1 LPTVV
6 RHNGIAAI
14 DAVFGRPHR
23 ARDFVTRTS
32 ATCPQ
37 PPAPLTYQPALDG
50 LRAIAVVAV
59 MLFHAGLPLFQGGF
73 LGVDIFFVLSGY
85 LITTLL
91 TAEFSASGAGGSSG
105 TDGASGTR
113 ATRGRIALGR
123 FYMRRALRLFPALL
137 LLVAF
142 LQLVSPGPMFPD
154 QLAEMRREMVTT
166 LLYVANWA
174 QAARIVEP
182 LGFLSHTWS
191 LAIEEQFYIV
201 WPLVLGW
208 LLRSVSRA
216 AACWIV
222 AAGALASA
230 LARAAMWNGPES
242 FARVFHGS
250 DTRAEALLAGCLL
263 ALLLGQRRIAEMAA
277 ARRTAVGAGA
287 AAAAL
292 VLAWLFSH
300 ATTEAGW
307 MYRGGFSLAAA
318 AAMLLI
324 LELRTA
330 PRGVFATVLSVVAA
344 VVIGRISYGL
354 YLWHWPIFLILTPSI
369 SGLAPGATQ
378 VVRFAATFIVATLSW
393 FLLER
398 PVLSWKRRWS

>member
-1 LPTVV
+1 MPTVV

-14 DAVFGRPHR
+14 DVVFGRPQR

-32 ATCPQ
+32 AISPQ

-50 LRAIAVVAV
+50 LRAIAVLAV
-59 MLFHAGLPLFQGGF
+59 MLFHAGVPLFPGGF

-91 TAEFSASGAGGSSG
+91 AAEFASSG
-105 TDGASGTR
+105 T
-113 ATRGRIALGR
+113 IALGR

-137 LLVAF
+137 LLVAVLQVWTMRATF
-142 LQLVSPGPMFPD
+142 LFPG
-154 QLAEMRREMVTT
+154 QLAEVRREIVTT

-174 QAARIVEP
+174 QVARIVEP

-201 WPLVLGW
+201 WPLALGW
-208 LLRSVSRA
+208 LLKSVSRP

-230 LARAAMWNGPES
+230 LARAMLWTGPES

-263 ALLLGQRRIAEMAA
+263 ALLLGQRAFAEMAA
-277 ARRTAVGAGA
+277 TRRAAVSA
-287 AAAAL
+287 AAAVAAL
-292 VLAWLFSH
+292 VLAWLFSQA
-300 ATTEAGW
+300 ATESGW

-318 AAMLLI
+318 AAMLVI
-324 LELRTA
+324 LDLRIA
-330 PRGVFATVLSVVAA
+330 PGGAIARILSVAPAVA
-344 VVIGRISYGL
+344 IGRISYGL
-354 YLWHWPIFLILTPSI
+354 YLWHWPIFLVLSPWIT
-369 SGLAPGATQ
+369 GLSPGPTLA
-378 VVRFAATFIVATLSW
+378 VRFLVTFAVAALSW
-393 FLLER
+393 FVLER

>member
-1 LPTVV
+1 M
-6 RHNGIAAI
+6 
-14 DAVFGRPHR
+14 
-23 ARDFVTRTS
+23 TRTS
-32 ATCPQ
+32 ATSPQ
-37 PPAPLTYQPALDG
+37 PPVPLTYQPALDG
-50 LRAIAVVAV
+50 LRAIAVLAV
-59 MLFHAGLPLFQGGF
+59 MLFHAGVPLLPGGF

-91 TAEFSASGAGGSSG
+91 AADFASGDAAV
-105 TDGASGTR
+105 TNGAPGQRDTSGTR
-113 ATRGRIALGR
+113 AANNRIHLGR

-142 LQLVSPGPMFPD
+142 LQFWTMRNVFPLPG
-154 QLAEMRREMVTT
+154 QVAEIRREIVTT

-174 QAARIVEP
+174 QVARIVEP

-208 LLRSVSRA
+208 LLRSVSRG

-222 AAGALASA
+222 AAGALVSA
-230 LARAAMWNGPES
+230 LARAMLWSGPES

-263 ALLLGQRRIAEMAA
+263 ALLLGQRPVAEMAA
-277 ARRTAVGAGA
+277 SRRTAVGFA
-287 AAAAL
+287 AAASAL

-300 ATTEAGW
+300 ATTESGW

-318 AAMLLI
+318 AAMLVI
-324 LELRTA
+324 LELRVA
-330 PRGVFATVLSVVAA
+330 PGGAFARILSMAPAVA
-344 VVIGRISYGL
+344 IGRISYGL
-354 YLWHWPIFLILTPSI
+354 YLWHWPLFLILSPWMT
-369 SGLAPGATQ
+369 GLAPGATLA
-378 VVRFAATFIVATLSW
+378 VRFAATFAVAALSW
-393 FLLER
+393 FVLER